1 MRTTIVPSQITTV
14 EDRIAGKLGLSQL
27 LLLVSPIFGGS
38 AIFVVL
44 PPFFSYATYKIVLIV
59 CVASLS
65 ALLAIR
71 IKGKILLF
79 WATTLIRYNMRPK
92 YYLFNKNSSHTR
104 EILPAVTEDGEVNEE
119 TAAQTVVPLQKT
131 SLTTAERVQIE
142 NLLADPVANIHF
154 IRNKK
159 GELSVHLT
167 EVQKES
173 LGTATN

>member
-14 EDRIAGKLGLSQL
+14 EDRIAGRLGLSQL

-38 AIFVVL
+38 AIFVIL
-44 PPFFSYATYKIVLIV
+44 PPFFNYAIYKLVLII

-79 WATTLIRYNMRPK
+79 WAITLIRYNARPK
-92 YYLFNKNSSHTR
+92 YYLFNKNDPNTR
-104 EILPAVTEDGEVNEE
+104 EALSQMIPDEDAAEEV
-119 TAAQTVVPLQKT
+119 AAPIMALTRKAN
-131 SLTTAERVQIE
+131 LTTAERVRIE
-142 NLLADPVANIHF
+142 DLLANPTANIHF
-154 IRNKK
+154 TTNKK
-159 GELSVHLT
+159 GELRVHLT
-167 EVQKES
+167 EVPDES